1 MSPENE
7 VHVCF
12 FWVCLDSNLVTD
24 NDDILHIQSQRRKW
38 SEDTHLWKSPGW
50 RCWLQKV
57 HKPKVNS
64 FWAED
69 KPLIPL
75 ATCSIIPTSIIPA
88 KGSVYVHACECVFD
102 SIIAGEG

>member
-1 MSPENE
+1 MI
-7 VHVCF
+7 
-12 FWVCLDSNLVTD
+12 LDTFSLKGG
-24 NDDILHIQSQRRKW
+24 NDLR
-38 SEDTHLWKSPGW
+38 THTSVKEPRVEMLTP
-50 RCWLQKV
+50 LKV
-57 HKPKVNS
+57 HNPKVNS

-88 KGSVYVHACECVFD
+88 KGSVYVHACECVFN